1 MSSKQMEIGNVW
13 KFAVSRPEKLLLLK
27 EAMLT

>member
-1 MSSKQMEIGNVW
+1 MEIGNVW